1 MNSIKMEQNSCIG
14 NPNTKV
20 EDPLVLTFRW
30 LPWNIKAT
38 INRQRKTIPE
48 DFQIVVLGDYLS

>member
-1 MNSIKMEQNSCIG
+1 MEQNSCIG

-38 INRQRKTIPE
+38 LNRQRKTIPE